1 MGEVKA
7 LRGFEYDGSRKR
19 GEVFDVVNKKH
30 LERLIDKKLV
40 VELGGTPQA
49 AENNAAIELVAGN
62 AADTLAKVK
71 STKDAELLRQ
81 ALIVEQAKGDGAR
94 KKVLESLQ
102 AAIAE
107 VEKVEV

>member
-1 MGEVKA
+1 MSEVKA

-19 GEVFDVVNKKH
+19 GEVFGVVNKKH

-40 VELGGTPQA
+40 VVVGGTPQGG
-49 AENNAAIELVAGN
+49 ETNAAIELVAGN

-71 STKDAELLRQ
+71 STKDGELLRQ
-81 ALIVEQAKGDGAR
+81 ALIVEQTKGDSAR

-107 VEKVEV
+107 IDKVEV